1 MLSKQHTNITIKL
14 LWISAFVLIQLLV
27 SGVMLAQEV
36 CVCGGGG
43 WDGETRVFIECSSD
57 AKLLN
62 KTTK

>member
-36 CVCGGGG
+36 CVCVWGGGG
-43 WDGETRVFIECSSD
+43 GGGMGKRGS
-57 AKLLN
+57 LLSAAVTQN
-62 KTTK
+62 S